1 MKLSTECMC
10 VELVCAVLSIQH
22 GADVVVVLV
31 RWGRGGSY
39 YPEETALSTARHL
52 ASLGVTLVIG
62 DHPLLQQYHA
72 YFEDTLVIFSA
83 GSFFR
88 PSPHP
93 QLCWKQVREY
103 LLSTATVC
111 VHHGAVC
118 LTLYLDLLVLCVQHN
133 YLLVLCSAYAY
144 LLALCAVC
152 SAYGYW
158 CCVQHMH
165 IYWHCVLC
173 VHMATGAASYL
184 YTGAVFSIWLL
195 VLCSIYWHCV
205 LCVQHMATGAVFSIC
220 ISTGTVCCVFSIW
233 LLVLHHI
240 YNTGAV
246 FSVCIST
253 GTVCCVFSIWLLVLH
268 HIYILVLCSAYA
280 YLLALVCSALYLLV
294 LCVQHFIY

>member
-62 DHPLLQQYHA
+62 DHPLLQQNHA

-103 LLSTATVC
+103 LLSI
-111 VHHGAVC
+111 
-118 LTLYLDLLVLCVQHN
+118 
-133 YLLVLCSAYAY
+133 
-144 LLALCAVC
+144 
-152 SAYGYW
+152 YGYCMCSPW
-158 CCVQHMH
+158 CCVFD
-165 IYWHCVLC
+165 I
-173 VHMATGAASYL
+173 
-184 YTGAVFSIWLL
+184 
-195 VLCSIYWHCV
+195 
-205 LCVQHMATGAVFSIC
+205 
-220 ISTGTVCCVFSIW
+220 ISTGT
-233 LLVLHHI
+233 
-240 YNTGAV
+240 
-246 FSVCIST
+246 
-253 GTVCCVFSIWLLVLH
+253 
-268 HIYILVLCSAYA
+268 LCSA
-280 YLLALVCSALYLLV
+280 
-294 LCVQHFIY
+294 